1 MCALVYKS
9 YYSMSSTHTVTVLQ
23 YEVHI
28 YQSAPTSMSHTHT
41 HTSRWV
47 MYTLM
52 SLRSM
57 SIIHKNTLR

>member
-41 HTSRWV
+41 HTQVDELCTPWWV
-47 MYTLM
+47 YVQWALF
-52 SLRSM
+52 
-57 SIIHKNTLR
+57 IKIH